1 MEYIDRKSFQIKI
14 VGGKGN
20 KDRFT
25 LLPKELLTKWKPIT
39 DTTAP
44 NLLF

>member
-25 LLPKELLTKWKPIT
+25 LLRSYWAKWKPIT